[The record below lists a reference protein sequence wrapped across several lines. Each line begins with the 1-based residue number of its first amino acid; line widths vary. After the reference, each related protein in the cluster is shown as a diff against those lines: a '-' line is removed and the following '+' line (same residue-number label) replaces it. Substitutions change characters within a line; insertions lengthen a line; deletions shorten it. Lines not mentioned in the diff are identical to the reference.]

1 MPVDSI
7 LVEDNSTYRRITN
20 HAGRA
25 RTPLRAADG
34 VALGGM
40 TPAGVREVAERLIG
54 MGVAAVMIKLGNQ
67 GAYLRVTS
75 DQARLARC
83 GRAAATLRGQIVN
96 DLAAA
101 AEQVRPQLA
110 RLRERAEGLT
120 VGNVAMTGSGST
132 LFVLAD
138 SERLA
143 AEHRA
148 FGDRHCA
155 PSWRA
160 RGGV

>member
-1 MPVDSI
+1 M
-7 LVEDNSTYRRITN
+7 
-20 HAGRA
+20 
-25 RTPLRAADG
+25 
-34 VALGGM
+34 
-40 TPAGVREVAERLIG
+40 
-54 MGVAAVMIKLGNQ
+54 
-67 GAYLRVTS
+67 
-75 DQARLARC
+75 
-83 GRAAATLRGQIVN
+83 N

-143 AEHRA
+143 AEHRERLRPLGYDGVRILGA
-148 FGDRHCA
+148 RSFGVA
-155 PSWRA
+155 PQVRTTTAPIS
-160 RGGV
+160 RGEFA